1 MIVHVLCITG
11 TWEAEDF
18 IKEISFANEAGVCV
32 CEELCDIQIIT
43 LVTIVMACFTN
54 VELLEQGWD
63 TPEEEEDDIP
73 KKKHISPKPLPS
85 EYSIIMYMFIYLFQP
100 CSLYPHMYMY
110 LFSLFLFF
118 CFPPSLTLFPSPVS
132 SLSPPS
138 PPELL
143 DQGSDEA
150 IVTQT
155 RRSEYLY
162 MYHTHVHTHC
172 FTSNAT
178 SL

>member
-43 LVTIVMACFTN
+43 LVTIVMACFTD

-63 TPEEEEDDIP
+63 TPEEEEDVIP

-85 EYSIIMYMFIYLFQP
+85 EYSIIMYMFIY
-100 CSLYPHMYMY
+100 
-110 LFSLFLFF
+110 
-118 CFPPSLTLFPSPVS
+118 
-132 SLSPPS
+132 
-138 PPELL
+138 
-143 DQGSDEA
+143 
-150 IVTQT
+150 
-155 RRSEYLY
+155 
-162 MYHTHVHTHC
+162 VHTHTCTCIC
-172 FTSNAT
+172 FHYFFFSVFLPL
-178 SL
+178 SLSFLLVSPLSPLLLPQNC